1 MSGGFQLRFKFLS
14 PSFDW
19 DIAECLKISPDW
31 KQVKQLQAPNNSN
44 SGTQC
49 FRAFVFIFGNWGEK
63 RNKLLPATKSTVL
76 GLHFGDL
83 QDTGVWFFAPTLNSH
98 FPQLYCSKSR
108 PPP

>member
-63 RNKLLPATKSTVL
+63 KKQVTSSHKIYSPWLTFLVIFKTLEFGS
-76 GLHFGDL
+76 LH
-83 QDTGVWFFAPTLNSH
+83 
-98 FPQLYCSKSR
+98 
-108 PPP
+108 PP

>member
-49 FRAFVFIFGNWGEK
+49 FRAFVFIFGNWGK
-63 RNKLLPATKSTVL
+63 RGTSYFQPQNLQSLAYI
-76 GLHFGDL
+76 FGDP
-83 QDTGVWFFAPTLNSH
+83 QDTGVWFFGPTPKL
-98 FPQLYCSKSR
+98 QL
-108 PPP
+108 PTTILF